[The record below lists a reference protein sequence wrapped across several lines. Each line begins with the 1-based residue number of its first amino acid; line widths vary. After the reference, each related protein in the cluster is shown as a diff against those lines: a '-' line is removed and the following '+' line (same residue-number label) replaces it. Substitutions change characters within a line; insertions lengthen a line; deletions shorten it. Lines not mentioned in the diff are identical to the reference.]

1 MTDMSLTAERDT
13 YDGGGVAAPWW
24 VFLITGV
31 AWVLIALIVLT
42 VDADTPATIGLLAGF
57 VLIVAGVN
65 ELVEVGLALSWRWL
79 HATIGV
85 LFVITGILAL
95 LSPLQTFGLLA
106 VYVGWYLVIKGIA
119 DIVISIAERAVLP
132 MWGLLLGAGIA
143 QLAVGVWAIG
153 YPGRSAWLLIL
164 WVGLVALLRGI
175 TELVL
180 AFQLRGGG
188 RGTRPAYA

>member
-1 MTDMSLTAERDT
+1 MSLTAERDT
-13 YDGGGVAAPWW
+13 YEGGGVAAPWW
-24 VFLITGV
+24 VFLITGI
-31 AWVLIALIVLT
+31 AWVLIAFMVLT

-106 VYVGWYLVIKGIA
+106 VYVGWYLLIKGIA
-119 DIVISIAERAVLP
+119 DIVVSIVERAR
-132 MWGLLLGAGIA
+132 AA
-143 QLAVGVWAIG
+143 DVGPPARRRASPSWPSAS
-153 YPGRSAWLLIL
+153 GRSATPDAPR
-164 WVGLVALLRGI
+164 GCSSCGSASSPSSAASPRSCSPSSSAVA
-175 TELVL
+175 
-180 AFQLRGGG
+180 AP
-188 RGTRPAYA
+188 RPAYA

>member
-1 MTDMSLTAERDT
+1 MSLTADRDT
-13 YDGGGVAAPWW
+13 YDGGGAAAPWW
-24 VFLITGV
+24 VFLITGF
-31 AWVLIALIVLT
+31 AWVLIALLVLT

-65 ELVEVGLALSWRWL
+65 ELVEVGFALAWRWL

-106 VYVGWYLVIKGIA
+106 VLVGWYLLIKGIA
-119 DIVISIAERAVLP
+119 DIVVSIAERAVLP
-132 MWGLLLGAGIA
+132 MWGLLLGAGVA
-143 QLAVGVWAIG
+143 QLLIGVWAIG

-188 RGTRPAYA
+188 GGPRPAYA